1 VLPAPPRRPI
11 RRARLAAWALA
22 ALLAAT
28 AARSFEIAT
37 VTAARDERDRL
48 WVSMRLNDPLE
59 SRVERSLGRGM
70 PARLLIHAEL
80 WRKRGSWFDRME
92 RSVDA
97 SVRMR
102 YDVWREEWSIQRA
115 GAPTILTHSVD
126 SLEIVLSRPFVLMVP
141 GLEDVPED
149 SRCYVVVTATV
160 KPLNVEDVEE
170 VEGWL
175 SGEVHDPEH
184 SGFGVVT
191 QVPRS
196 LFDAIRN
203 FTGFGD
209 SRDRAITPE
218 FTPATLP
225 LERRP

>member
-1 VLPAPPRRPI
+1 MPTSLPNRLRRCAFVLP
-11 RRARLAAWALA
+11 WALV

-28 AARSFEIAT
+28 LAEAFEIAT
-37 VTAARDERDRL
+37 VTATRDEQGRL
-48 WVSMRLNDPLE
+48 WVTMRLDDPLE
-59 SRVERSLGRGM
+59 ARVEKSLARGM
-70 PARLLIHAEL
+70 PARLLLHAEL
-80 WRKRGSWFDRME
+80 WRKRGGWFDRME

-97 SVRMR
+97 GVRMR
-102 YDVWREEWSIQRA
+102 YDVWKEEWTIERP

-126 SLEIVLSRPFVLMVP
+126 SLEIALSRPFVMMVP
-141 GLEDVPED
+141 GLENVPD
-149 SRCYVVVTATV
+149 DAPCYVVATATV

-175 SGEVHDPEH
+175 SGEVHEPDR

-209 SRDRAITPE
+209 SHDRANTPE
-218 FTPATLP
+218 FTPGALAVVRSP
-225 LERRP
+225 